1 MTSGPR
7 DRYGRKWAMKL
18 SAASEPEDE
27 EDEEVD
33 ETFLA
38 LQKLL
43 KSLSVARGGQSQP
56 QTAAPASTPATVP
69 LATTGASGAVASS
82 ASASDGGG
90 LAAERQSREEI
101 LESRRQER
109 ECFRRYLL
117 SRGAGAGSGSSRRR
131 RPVYYCSEDD
141 EEEDAPVPSVESAIS
156 SRFMNG
162 SFSRSLNVHVI
173 NRDRWSNEEEVVE
186 QLPVVMLPKSGKVSS
201 PADNPKL
208 QVTMT
213 DEHVELRTQLLANL
227 SAEEEQNKE
236 AAQHYLKPPRSTW
249 FIQSQHL
256 ETLQC

>member
-1 MTSGPR
+1 MASGSR

-27 EDEEVD
+27 DEEEVD

-43 KSLSVARGGQSQP
+43 KSLSVARGGQAQP
-56 QTAAPASTPATVP
+56 QTAAAPTSAPAVMPAVTTETTGTPASN
-69 LATTGASGAVASS
+69 ASE
-82 ASASDGGG
+82 GG
-90 LAAERQSREEI
+90 LATERQSREEI

-109 ECFRRYLL
+109 ERFRRYLL
-117 SRGAGAGSGSSRRR
+117 SRGAGGGSGSSRRR

-186 QLPVVMLPKSGKVSS
+186 RLPVVMLPKSGKVSS

-208 QVTMT
+208 KVTMT
-213 DEHVELRTQLLANL
+213 DEHIDLHTQLLANL